1 MGISVSIIL
10 LVYLVIVALG
20 YMASIYSSTNNQTGV
35 LIINKSYMNAFLV
48 LFFAV
53 ALAIMVL
60 ALPFI
65 PVDQSFAAR
74 LFLGSKFISI
84 TTLFISL
91 YVLSRKYLKP
101 PISK

>member
-20 YMASIYSSTNNQTGV
+20 YMASIYSSTNSQTSV
-35 LIINKSYMNAFLV
+35 IIINKSYMNAFSV

-53 ALAIMVL
+53 VLAIMVI

-65 PVDQSFAAR
+65 PVDKSLAAG
-74 LFLGSKFISI
+74 LLLVSKFISI